1 MRQLHLVRRADDKLA
16 RDVIERQLAEGDE
29 VRVVLMLEA
38 AREGAGSLPDGTRAL
53 PMPPLQY
60 DELVQQIAWSE
71 RVVSW

>member
-1 MRQLHLVRRADDKLA
+1 MRQLHLVRHAGDTLA
-16 RDVIERQLAEGDE
+16 REVIERQLADGDE

-38 AREGAGSLPDGTRAL
+38 SGEGAVSLPEGTQAL

-60 DELVQQIAWSE
+60 DELVQQMAWSE